1 MGGQLMSDEPLRAER
16 SLPELLSEL
25 TGDMTRLFR
34 DEVELAK
41 EELKQE
47 GRKAGQAGAAF
58 GGAAV
63 IGLLAGVALVLFL
76 GFALDSFLPT
86 WLAFLIVTIVLGAVA
101 AVLGMQGRTKVQE
114 IDPAPEQTIETLK
127 EDAQWLSERRS

>member
-1 MGGQLMSDEPLRAER
+1 MAATSPDEPLRADR

-41 EELKQE
+41 EELKHE
-47 GRKAGQAGAAF
+47 GQKAGKAGAAF

-63 IGLLAGVALVLFL
+63 VGLLAGVSLVMFL

-86 WLAFLIVTIVLGAVA
+86 WLAFLIVTVVLGGIA
-101 AVLGMQGRTKVQE
+101 AVLGMQGKNKMQAVQ
-114 IDPAPEQTIETLK
+114 PAPEQTIETLK

>member
-1 MGGQLMSDEPLRAER
+1 MAATSDEPLRAER
-16 SLPELLSEL
+16 SLPELLSQL

-47 GRKAGQAGAAF
+47 GRKAGRAGAAF

-63 IGLLAGVALVLFL
+63 IALLAGVGLVLTL
-76 GFALDSFLPT
+76 GFGLDSFLPT
-86 WLAFLIVTIVLGAVA
+86 WLAFLIVTIVLGAIA
-101 AVLGMQGRTKVQE
+101 AVLGIQGKNQAQAIE
-114 IDPAPEQTIETLK
+114 PAPEETIETLK

>member
-1 MGGQLMSDEPLRAER
+1 MSDEPLRAER

-25 TGDMTRLFR
+25 TGDMARLFR

-41 EELKQE
+41 EELMEE
-47 GRKAGQAGAAF
+47 GRKVGKAGAAF

-63 IGLLAGVALVLFL
+63 VALLAGVGLVLTL
-76 GFALDSFLPT
+76 GFGLDSFLPT
-86 WLAFLIVTIVLGAVA
+86 WLAFLIVTIVLGAIA
-101 AVLGMQGRTKVQE
+101 AVLGIQGKNQAQAIE
-114 IDPAPEQTIETLK
+114 PAPEETIETLK

>member
-1 MGGQLMSDEPLRAER
+1 MTAPQEPLRAER

-34 DEVELAK
+34 NEVELAK
-41 EELKQE
+41 EELKTE
-47 GRKAGQAGAAF
+47 GRKAGKAGAAF

-63 IGLLAGVALVLFL
+63 VGLLAGVAAVMFL

-86 WLAFLIVTIVLGAVA
+86 WLAFLIVTILLGAVA
-101 AVLGMQGRTKVQE
+101 AVLGIQGRNKVQE

>member
-1 MGGQLMSDEPLRAER
+1 MSHGPLRAER

-41 EELKQE
+41 EELKVE
-47 GRKAGQAGAAF
+47 GRKVGQAGAAF

-63 IGLLAGVALVLFL
+63 VALLAGFGLVLTL
-76 GFALDSFLPT
+76 GFGLDSFLPT
-86 WLAFLIVTIVLGAVA
+86 WLAFLIVTIVLGVIA
-101 AVLGMQGRTKVQE
+101 AVLGMQGKNRAQAIE
-114 IDPAPEQTIETLK
+114 PAPEATIETLK

>member
-1 MGGQLMSDEPLRAER
+1 MSDGPLRAER

-63 IGLLAGVALVLFL
+63 VGLLAGVALVLFL

-86 WLAFLIVTIVLGAVA
+86 WLAFLIVTIVLGAIA
-101 AVLGMQGRTKVQE
+101 AVLGMQGKNKVQAIE
-114 IDPAPEQTIETLK
+114 PAPEQTIETLK

>member
-1 MGGQLMSDEPLRAER
+1 M
-16 SLPELLSEL
+16 
-25 TGDMTRLFR
+25 
-34 DEVELAK
+34 AK

-47 GRKAGQAGAAF
+47 GRKAGRAGAAF

-63 IGLLAGVALVLFL
+63 VALLAGFALVLTL
-76 GFALDSFLPT
+76 GFGLDSFLPT

-101 AVLGMQGRTKVQE
+101 AVLGIRGKTEVQAIE
-114 IDPAPEQTIETLK
+114 PAPEETIETLE

>member
-1 MGGQLMSDEPLRAER
+1 MSDEPLRAER

>member
-1 MGGQLMSDEPLRAER
+1 MSDRPLRAET
-16 SLPELLSEL
+16 SLPQLLSEL
-25 TGDMTRLFR
+25 TGDMTQLFR

-41 EELKQE
+41 EELKTE

-63 IGLLAGVALVLFL
+63 VALLAGFGLVLTL
-76 GFALDSFLPT
+76 GFGLDSFLPT

-101 AVLGMQGRTKVQE
+101 AVLGMQGKKKVQE

>member
-1 MGGQLMSDEPLRAER
+1 MAATSPDEPLRPDR

-25 TGDMTRLFR
+25 TGDMTRLFLN
-34 DEVELAK
+34 EVELAK
-41 EELKQE
+41 EELKAE
-47 GRKAGQAGAAF
+47 GQKAGKAGAAF

-63 IGLLAGVALVLFL
+63 VGLLAGVSLVMFL

-86 WLAFLIVTIVLGAVA
+86 WLAFLIVTIVLGGA
-101 AVLGMQGRTKVQE
+101 AAFLGMQGKTKMQAVQ
-114 IDPAPEQTIETLK
+114 PAPEQTIETLK

>member
-1 MGGQLMSDEPLRAER
+1 MVAPSPDEPLRAER

-47 GRKAGQAGAAF
+47 GRKAGRAGAAF
-58 GGAAV
+58 GAAAV
-63 IGLLAGVALVLFL
+63 VGLLAGVALVMFL

-86 WLAFLIVTIVLGAVA
+86 WLAFLIVTIVLGAIA
-101 AVLGMQGRTKVQE
+101 AALGVQGRNKARE
-114 IDPAPEQTIETLK
+114 IDPVPEQTIETLE

>member
-1 MGGQLMSDEPLRAER
+1 MAATNPDEPLRAER

-25 TGDMTRLFR
+25 TGDMAQLFR

-41 EELKQE
+41 EELKVE
-47 GRKAGQAGAAF
+47 GQKVGKAGAAF

-63 IGLLAGVALVLFL
+63 AGLLAGVALVLFL

-86 WLAFLIVTIVLGAVA
+86 WLAFLIVTIVLGGVA
-101 AVLGMQGRTKVQE
+101 AVLGMQGRNRVQE